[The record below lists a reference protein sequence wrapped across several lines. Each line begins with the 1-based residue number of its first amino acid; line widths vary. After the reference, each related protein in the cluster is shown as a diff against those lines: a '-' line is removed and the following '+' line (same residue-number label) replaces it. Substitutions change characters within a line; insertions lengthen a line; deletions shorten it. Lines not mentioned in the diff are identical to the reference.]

1 MKKKTNNDIV
11 SDNEESTLQGQ
22 NIVRGDP
29 IQENKE

>member
-1 MKKKTNNDIV
+1 MKKTNNDIV

-22 NIVRGDP
+22 NIVSDP